1 MKSENHLIITG
12 PVISDVAINP
22 GQIHFRFRIIHNFG
36 GERPPLTLNC
46 VQIVKP
52 GTEPKIP
59 QKGDAVRIRAYL
71 RIHAERIEAVVKSID
86 IDRNNLIR

>member
-12 PVISDVAINP
+12 IFISDVAVNP
-22 GQIHFRFRIIHNFG
+22 GQIHFRFRIIHNYG
-36 GERPPLTLNC
+36 GGRPPLTLNC

-59 QKGDAVRIRAYL
+59 QKGDAVRVRAYL
-71 RIHAERIEAVVKSID
+71 RPRANGIEAVVKSTD